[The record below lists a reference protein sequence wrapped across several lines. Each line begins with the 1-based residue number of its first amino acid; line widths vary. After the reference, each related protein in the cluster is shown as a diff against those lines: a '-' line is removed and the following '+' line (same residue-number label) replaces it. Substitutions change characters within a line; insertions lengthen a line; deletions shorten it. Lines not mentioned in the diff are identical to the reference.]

1 MRFPRSRSDIE
12 HLVPGGRDGR
22 RMLWVSLTD
31 KAGSGLWY
39 GTSALYYTYVAGLA
53 PHEIGLLLGVAGA
66 VGVAG
71 TPVAGRVADRV
82 PLTRLLPAVHA
93 LRAAAAVGIL
103 FTGTLWLLLPIA
115 ALGSLGDR
123 SASVLTKL
131 YAARVAG
138 PDRVRY
144 QALQRTVVNIGFGI
158 GGLAAAVALA
168 IGTDTAY
175 RTMLVGDALSFAGA
189 ALLVLRCAEPPSPV
203 RVVAT
208 ASTAAGG
215 EPPRSKAPAT
225 GPWRD
230 RGYLAYTA
238 TETLL
243 FLDDT
248 ALNVGLPLWI
258 ATATAAPHSLVALL
272 FVLNNVL
279 VVLFQVRLSRLGDEP
294 RRAAASLPLLGVAF
308 LVAGGAMAVS
318 AVDSAGI
325 AVVALVVAA
334 TAFTAAEI
342 VHAAI
347 SWELSLA
354 LAPGRSQGAY
364 LGVHGLA
371 QSAQR
376 SAGPV
381 LLTSAVIAAGPLGW
395 LGLGGALAAVSVGQ
409 RTLVRRRLDRLDALE
424 RPRAAAPQAPAVPS
438 GTVTVSSVDYGE

>member
-12 HLVPGGRDGR
+12 QLVPGGRDGR
-22 RMLWVSLTD
+22 RMLLVSLTD

-71 TPVAGRVADRV
+71 TPVAGRVADHV

-168 IGTDTAY
+168 IGTGTAY

-189 ALLVLRCAEPPSPV
+189 ALLVLRCAEPPSPI

-208 ASTAAGG
+208 ASTASGG
-215 EPPRSKAPAT
+215 QPPHSKAPAT

-258 ATATAAPHSLVALL
+258 ATATVAPHSLVALL

-325 AVVALVVAA
+325 AVAALVVAA

-381 LLTSAVIAAGPLGW
+381 LLTSAVMAAGPLGW
-395 LGLGGALAAVSVGQ
+395 LGLGAGLAAVSVGQ

-424 RPRAAAPQAPAVPS
+424 RPGAAAPQAPAFPS
-438 GTVTVSSVDYGE
+438 GTVTVSGADYGE

>member
-12 HLVPGGRDGR
+12 NLVPGGRDGR
-22 RMLWVSLTD
+22 RLLWVSFTD

-53 PHEIGLLLGVAGA
+53 PHRIGLLLGIAGA

-71 TPVAGRVADRV
+71 TPVAGRLADRV

-103 FTGTLWLLLPIA
+103 LTGTFWLLLPIA
-115 ALGSLGDR
+115 AIGSLGDR
-123 SASVLTKL
+123 AASVLTKL

-144 QALQRTVVNIGFGI
+144 QAFQRTVVNIGFGI
-158 GGLAAAVALA
+158 GGLTAAVALA

-175 RTMLVGDALSFAGA
+175 RAMLAGDALSFVGA
-189 ALLVLRCAEPPSPV
+189 ALLVLRCAEPPSPA
-203 RVVAT
+203 RVVTSAT
-208 ASTAAGG
+208 APTDG
-215 EPPRSKAPAT
+215 EPPRTTAPSAS
-225 GPWRD
+225 PWRD
-230 RGYLAYTA
+230 RGYLGYTA

-294 RRAAASLPLLGVAF
+294 RRAAASLPLLGAAF
-308 LVAGGAMAVS
+308 LVAGAAMAVS
-318 AVDSAGI
+318 AVDSEGI

-381 LLTSAVIAAGPLGW
+381 LLTSAVMAAGPLGW
-395 LGLGGALAAVSVGQ
+395 LGLGAGLAAVSLGQ
-409 RTLVRRRLDRLDALE
+409 RALVRRRLDRLDSPE
-424 RPRAAAPQAPAVPS
+424 RPEPATARTPAVPHRP
-438 GTVTVSSVDYGE
+438 VTVSGGDYGE

>member
-12 HLVPGGRDGR
+12 DLVPGGRDGR

-66 VGVAG
+66 VGIAG
-71 TPVAGRVADRV
+71 TPVAGRLADRV

-93 LRAAAAVGIL
+93 LRAAAALGIL
-103 FTGTLWLLLPIA
+103 LTGTLWLLLPIA

-144 QALQRTVVNIGFGI
+144 QALQRTVVNIGFGV

-168 IGTDTAY
+168 IGTDSAY
-175 RTMLVGDALSFAGA
+175 RAMLAGDALSFVGA
-189 ALLVLRCAEPPSPV
+189 ALLVLRCAEPPSLA
-203 RVVAT
+203 RVVTGAT
-208 ASTAAGG
+208 TAAD
-215 EPPRSKAPAT
+215 EAPAPSRAPAA

-230 RGYLAYTA
+230 GGYLAYTA
-238 TETLL
+238 TEALL

-248 ALNVGLPLWI
+248 AINVGLPLWI

-272 FVLNNVL
+272 FVLNNVM

-294 RRAAASLPLLGVAF
+294 RRAAASLPLIGAAF
-308 LVAGGAMAVS
+308 LVAGGAMALS
-318 AVDSAGI
+318 AVDSAGV
-325 AVVALVVAA
+325 AVVALIVAA

-342 VHAAI
+342 LHAAI

-354 LAPGRSQGAY
+354 LAPGRAQGAY

-376 SAGPV
+376 SAGPL
-381 LLTSAVIAAGPLGW
+381 LLTSAVMAAGPLGW
-395 LGLGGALAAVSVGQ
+395 VGLGAGLAAVSVGQ
-409 RTLVRRRLDRLDALE
+409 RTLVRRHLDRLDALD
-424 RPRAAAPQAPAVPS
+424 RPGSTARSTPALA
-438 GTVTVSSVDYGE
+438 GKTVTVSGEGYGE

>member
-12 HLVPGGRDGR
+12 DLVPGGRDGR

-53 PHEIGLLLGVAGA
+53 PHEIGLLLGIAGA
-66 VGVAG
+66 VGIAG
-71 TPVAGRVADRV
+71 TPVAGRLADRV

-93 LRAAAAVGIL
+93 LRAAAALGIL
-103 FTGTLWLLLPIA
+103 LTGTLWLLLPIA

-144 QALQRTVVNIGFGI
+144 QALQRTVVNIGFGV
-158 GGLAAAVALA
+158 GGLAAAVALT
-168 IGTDTAY
+168 IGTDSAY
-175 RTMLVGDALSFAGA
+175 RAMLIGDALSFVGA
-189 ALLVLRCAEPPSPV
+189 ALLVLRCAEPPSPA
-203 RVVAT
+203 RVVTSAAT
-208 ASTAAGG
+208 VGDEAPA
-215 EPPRSKAPAT
+215 PSKAPAA

-230 RGYLAYTA
+230 GGYLAYTA
-238 TETLL
+238 TEALL

-248 ALNVGLPLWI
+248 AINVGLPLWI

-272 FVLNNVL
+272 FVLNNVM

-294 RRAAASLPLLGVAF
+294 RRAAASLPLIGAAF

-325 AVVALVVAA
+325 AVVALIVAA

-342 VHAAI
+342 LHAAI

-354 LAPGRSQGAY
+354 LAPGRAQGAY

-376 SAGPV
+376 SAGPL
-381 LLTSAVIAAGPLGW
+381 LLTSAVMAAGPLGW
-395 LGLGGALAAVSVGQ
+395 VGLGAGLAAVSVGQ
-409 RTLVRRRLDRLDALE
+409 RTLVRRRLDRLDALD
-424 RPRAAAPQAPAVPS
+424 RPGSASGGTPALA
-438 GTVTVSSVDYGE
+438 GKTVTVSGDDYAE